1 MRPERRT
8 ARWLVLLAALLLPG
22 CAALPDHRDAGEK
35 PGRFQALE
43 ADPRV
48 LHEPGAADFAARA
61 AADLPEEFFRRLKE
75 NR

>member
-1 MRPERRT
+1 
-8 ARWLVLLAALLLPG
+8 
-22 CAALPDHRDAGEK
+22 
-35 PGRFQALE
+35 
-43 ADPRV
+43 V